1 MQETNNAYDLSDL
14 LASTRALE
22 TECVRARKML
32 SYCRRRKSRGLPIE
46 EAQMAEDIDM
56 EMKLYCEREREQ
68 ETPASEANV
77 PDYFVTDNTEPPD
90 SAYWL
95 EYERETYAEYLETLK
110 EELVELVGGPLGTGD
125 VDHRPTEF
133 IPRGC

>member
-1 MQETNNAYDLSDL
+1 MHVNNNAYELSAL

-46 EAQMAEDIDM
+46 EEQMAEDIER

-68 ETPASEANV
+68 EEPTSEAGA
-77 PDYFVTDNTEPPD
+77 PDYFVACKTEPPD
-90 SAYWL
+90 STYWL

-110 EELVELVGGPLGTGD
+110 EELL
-125 VDHRPTEF
+125 EF
-133 IPRGC
+133 KVQ

>member
-1 MQETNNAYDLSDL
+1 MHVNNNAYELSAL

-22 TECVRARKML
+22 TECIRTRKML
-32 SYCRRRKSRGLPIE
+32 SYCRRRKSRRLPIE

-77 PDYFVTDNTEPPD
+77 PDYFVTDKTESPD
-90 SAYWL
+90 FAYRL
-95 EYERETYAEYLETLK
+95 EFERETYAEYLETLR
-110 EELVELVGGPLGTGD
+110 EELVELMGVP
-125 VDHRPTEF
+125 
-133 IPRGC
+133 

>member
-1 MQETNNAYDLSDL
+1 MLENNNAYDLSAL

-22 TECVRARKML
+22 TDCIRARKML
-32 SYCRRRKSRGLPIE
+32 NYCRRRKSRGLPIE
-46 EAQMAEDIDM
+46 EAQMAEDIER

-77 PDYFVTDNTEPPD
+77 PDYFATDNTEPPD
-90 SAYWL
+90 STYWL

-110 EELVELVGGPLGTGD
+110 EELL
-125 VDHRPTEF
+125 EF
-133 IPRGC
+133 EVQ

>member
-1 MQETNNAYDLSDL
+1 MQETNNAYDLSAL

-22 TECVRARKML
+22 AECIRTRKML
-32 SYCRRRKSRGLPIE
+32 NYCRRRKSRGLPIE

-77 PDYFVTDNTEPPD
+77 PDYLVTDNTEPPD

-95 EYERETYAEYLETLK
+95 EYERETYAEYLETLR
-110 EELVELVGGPLGTGD
+110 EELL
-125 VDHRPTEF
+125 EF
-133 IPRGC
+133 EVQ

>member
-1 MQETNNAYDLSDL
+1 MQETNNAYDLSAL

-22 TECVRARKML
+22 AECIRTRKML
-32 SYCRRRKSRGLPIE
+32 SYCRRRKSRRLPIE
-46 EAQMAEDIDM
+46 EAQMAEDIER

-68 ETPASEANV
+68 KTPASEANV

-110 EELVELVGGPLGTGD
+110 EELL
-125 VDHRPTEF
+125 EF
-133 IPRGC
+133 EVQ

>member
-1 MQETNNAYDLSDL
+1 MQINNNTYDISAL

-46 EAQMAEDIDM
+46 EAQMAEDIGR
-56 EMKLYCEREREQ
+56 EMKLYCERGREQ
-68 ETPASEANV
+68 EEPISEAGV
-77 PDYFVTDNTEPPD
+77 PDYFVADKTESSG

-110 EELVELVGGPLGTGD
+110 EELL
-125 VDHRPTEF
+125 EF
-133 IPRGC
+133 EVQ

>member
-1 MQETNNAYDLSDL
+1 MQENSNAYDLSAL

-22 TECVRARKML
+22 TECIRTRKML

-46 EAQMAEDIDM
+46 EAQMEEDIGR

-68 ETPASEANV
+68 EES
-77 PDYFVTDNTEPPD
+77 PPP
-90 SAYWL
+90 YWL

-110 EELVELVGGPLGTGD
+110 EELL
-125 VDHRPTEF
+125 EF
-133 IPRGC
+133 EVQ

>member
-22 TECVRARKML
+22 TECIRARKML

-46 EAQMAEDIDM
+46 EAQMAEDIGR

-68 ETPASEANV
+68 E
-77 PDYFVTDNTEPPD
+77 EPP

-95 EYERETYAEYLETLK
+95 EFERETYAEYLETLK
-110 EELVELVGGPLGTGD
+110 EELL
-125 VDHRPTEF
+125 EF
-133 IPRGC
+133 EVQ